1 MTLNRELTAAST
13 IPLVLSILDRRE
25 CYGYLLIKE
34 VRDLSGDRIAWSDG
48 MLYPVLRRLESQSLI
63 VSRWSTAETG
73 RKRRYYALTP
83 DGREELRRQKE
94 QWKLVGDVLHRLWKE
109 DASCST

>member
-1 MTLNRELTAAST
+1 MTLDRELTAAST
-13 IPLVLSILDRRE
+13 IPLVLSILDQRE

-48 MLYPVLRRLESQSLI
+48 MLYPVLRRLEGQGLI
-63 VSRWSTAETG
+63 LSWWSTAETG
-73 RKRRYYALTP
+73 RKRRYYAITG
-83 DGREELRRQKE
+83 DGRNELQRQKD
-94 QWKLVGDVLHRLWKE
+94 QWRLVGRVLDRLWEE